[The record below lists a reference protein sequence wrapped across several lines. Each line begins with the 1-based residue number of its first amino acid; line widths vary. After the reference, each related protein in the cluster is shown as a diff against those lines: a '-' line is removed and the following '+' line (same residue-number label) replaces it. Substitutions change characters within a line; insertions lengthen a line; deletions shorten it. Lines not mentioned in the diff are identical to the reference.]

1 MFSGRSRNLHTIGN
15 NFAKGDKVPRHSTVF
30 QDGDSL
36 FSYGYHYRLAKR
48 LGNGVFVVNANRY
61 SNTTARHKSGV
72 IRGIMA
78 YGNPV
83 IVECSGCYIENLHS
97 DMKGFLEYNVDKL
110 RRCRLPELYIDDL
123 KDQLD
128 FYHKVCKRLDLT
140 PIYPEYEE
148 FIQNLVQTDMK
159 IKKKLIKYHME
170 A

>member
-1 MFSGRSRNLHTIGN
+1 MFSGRSRNLHTIGY
-15 NFAKGDKVPRHSTVF
+15 NFARYEKVPGHNSVF
-30 QDGDSL
+30 IDGDTL
-36 FSYGYHYRLAKR
+36 YSYGYHFPLAKR
-48 LGNGVFVVNANRY
+48 LGGGVFVINSNPTTKTTNRHR
-61 SNTTARHKSGV
+61 SQVMSG
-72 IRGIMA
+72 IQS
-78 YGNPV
+78 YGYPF
-83 IVECSGCYIENLHS
+83 IVMCSDCDINNLHS

-159 IKKKLIKYHME
+159 IKKKLIKYLME